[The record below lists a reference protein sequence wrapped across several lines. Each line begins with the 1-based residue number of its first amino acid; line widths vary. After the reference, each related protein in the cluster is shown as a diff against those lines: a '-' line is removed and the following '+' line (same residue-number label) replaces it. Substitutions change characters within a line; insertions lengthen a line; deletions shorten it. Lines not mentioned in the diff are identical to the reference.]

1 MNMSDHINTVD
12 LVLIMLIIYILI
24 RRIMRNGFY
33 TFVFIIIFY
42 ILLRLMLIKK
52 EYDKFQKYK
61 SIWRVEVIIPIWIII
76 FIYLLI
82 KKLNPPIK

>member
-1 MNMSDHINTVD
+1 MNMSDHINTID
-12 LVLIMLIIYILI
+12 LLMFLLFIYILI
-24 RRIMRNGFY
+24 IRIMRNGIY
-33 TFVFIIIFY
+33 TFVFIIIIY
-42 ILLRLMLIKK
+42 ILLHFMLSKK

-82 KKLNPPIK
+82 KKYSK

>member
-1 MNMSDHINTVD
+1 MNMSDHINTID
-12 LVLIMLIIYILI
+12 LLMFLLLIYISI
-24 RRIMRNGFY
+24 RRIMRNGIY
-33 TFVFIIIFY
+33 TFVFIIILY
-42 ILLRLMLIKK
+42 ILLRLMLTKK

-82 KKLNPPIK
+82 KKYSK